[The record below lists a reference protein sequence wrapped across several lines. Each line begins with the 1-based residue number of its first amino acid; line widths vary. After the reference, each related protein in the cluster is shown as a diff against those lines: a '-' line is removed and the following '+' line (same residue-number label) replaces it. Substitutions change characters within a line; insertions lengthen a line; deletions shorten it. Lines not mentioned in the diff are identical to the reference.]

1 LLSSIETGSTFWW
14 SGTVSTLRE
23 RVTLLQENRG
33 RATLCIVEVKSGR
46 SYRAQADDDVIQVNN
61 TGISF
66 ITVFLPSGSERGKV
80 ITVKDKGG
88 NSNAVPIEIISD
100 AGKIDG
106 LSKMVINVD
115 KGSYSLILDGDA
127 WSIN

>member
-1 LLSSIETGSTFWW
+1 M
-14 SGTVSTLRE
+14 
-23 RVTLLQENRG
+23 
-33 RATLCIVEVKSGR
+33 KSGR